1 MDNKLHIVNSFLEQI
16 NANQLEKVAEL
27 VSANFV
33 FVSAVSGTINFDE
46 YCKYAANNS
55 ECIETIVRDKI
66 PFGDKIIV
74 YLDIT
79 IIDNSLS
86 HFSEMSATATFGF
99 DNLLLKSVS
108 MKYEATDQDMA
119 YMKKFV
125 SIQQNT
131 AS

>member
-1 MDNKLHIVNSFLEQI
+1 MDTKLHIVNSFLEQL

-27 VSANFV
+27 VSADFV
-33 FVSAVSGTINFDE
+33 FVSAVRGTINFDE

-55 ECIETIVRDKI
+55 ECIETTVRDKI

-86 HFSEMSATATFGF
+86 HFSEMSATATFEF

-119 YMKKFV
+119 YMKKFE
-125 SIQQNT
+125 SNQQKT